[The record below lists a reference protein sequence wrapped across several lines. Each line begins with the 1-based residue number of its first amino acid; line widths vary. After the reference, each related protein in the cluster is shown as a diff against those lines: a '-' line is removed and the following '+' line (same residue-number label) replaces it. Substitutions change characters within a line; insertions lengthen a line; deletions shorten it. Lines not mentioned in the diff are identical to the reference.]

1 MGTLVI
7 LHKENKNGPTT
18 MNDKDYIIKAENLDY
33 LLSRTVVLNKYRWT
47 GSYKDGSEKA
57 HGLDNCTYIDFQWFS
72 ESERLYVRKNRYL
85 CTYKTTDYEVDWINL
100 QRIIDLCRKQ
110 GEVIKF
116 KSYEGI
122 YYVINIEDSAYQQ
135 LNSNDSAEETVGFA
149 NVKLFLNLVA
159 L

>member
-1 MGTLVI
+1 MKFIELTYN
-7 LHKENKNGPTT
+7 E
-18 MNDKDYIIKAENLDY
+18 
-33 LLSRTVVLNKYRWT
+33 LSTFV
-47 GSYKDGSEKA
+47 GS
-57 HGLDNCTYIDFQWFS
+57 
-72 ESERLYVRKNRYL
+72 R
-85 CTYKTTDYEVDWINL
+85 
-100 QRIIDLCRKQ
+100 